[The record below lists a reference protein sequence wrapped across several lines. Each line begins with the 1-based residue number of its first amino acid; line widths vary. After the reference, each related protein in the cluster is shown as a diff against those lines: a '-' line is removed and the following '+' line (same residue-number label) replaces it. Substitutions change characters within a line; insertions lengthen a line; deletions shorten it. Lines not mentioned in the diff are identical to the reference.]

1 MRRDRSAPLLPT
13 QGNTLDNIHRAAI
26 MHTSSP
32 TTPKRV
38 LCAALILVAATLSAC
53 GDKAKE
59 KKPGQALASVNGE
72 EVTVL
77 QLNEELQ
84 RAGVGAAQQ
93 DAASKQLLQVLIDRQ
108 LLDDAAA
115 KENLDRDPK
124 VMQAIDR
131 ARSLILAQAYL
142 QKRMGTGG
150 RPSQTEVEDY
160 FNKHPEFFS
169 NRKQFSM
176 NEIVIPAEQLT
187 PEVRAAADSA
197 KSLEEVAVWLDAHRI
212 KYGRT
217 EITRSTA
224 DVPAQLSQKLL
235 GMPKGQLFVVKEGPR
250 AMFIAVN
257 EVKDAPVT
265 LAVASPQI
273 EQFLANQK
281 SKEVA
286 SAEIQRLRSSAKIEY
301 LNKSLA
307 PDPKSGAQ
315 PAGAGA
321 NSAVAGTSP
330 AGSGVDAGGTAA
342 SGAATPAAAQGSAD
356 VGAASNNAA
365 VARGVAGLK

>member
-1 MRRDRSAPLLPT
+1 MKTTSAP
-13 QGNTLDNIHRAAI
+13 
-26 MHTSSP
+26 S
-32 TTPKRV
+32 TPKRV

-84 RAGVGAAQQ
+84 RAGVTAAQQ
-93 DAASKQLLQVLIDRQ
+93 DTASKQLLQVLIDRQ
-108 LLDDAAA
+108 LLQEAAA

-131 ARSLILAQAYL
+131 AKSLIIAQAYL
-142 QKRMGTGG
+142 QKRIGNPGKPT
-150 RPSQTEVEDY
+150 SAEVEDY

-176 NEIVIPAEQLT
+176 SEIVIGANDLT
-187 PEVRAAADSA
+187 PEVRTAADSA
-197 KSLEEVAVWLDAHRI
+197 KSLEEVAVWLDAHKV

-217 EITRSTA
+217 QITRSTA
-224 DVPAQLSQKLL
+224 DVPPQLSSKLL

-273 EQFLANQK
+273 EQFLVNK
-281 SKEVA
+281 KNKEMA
-286 SAEIQRLRSSAKIEY
+286 SAELQRLRADAKIEY
-301 LNKSLA
+301 LNKSMM
-307 PDPKSGAQ
+307 PDPKAAPALPAGGAPTSAVAGADASPVAEAQ
-315 PAGAGA
+315 NGAGSPAAAAGAGA
-321 NSAVAGTSP
+321 TQAP
-330 AGSGVDAGGTAA
+330 ADNGANTDKAA
-342 SGAATPAAAQGSAD
+342 LD
-356 VGAASNNAA
+356 
-365 VARGVAGLK
+365 RGVAGLK

>member
-1 MRRDRSAPLLPT
+1 M
-13 QGNTLDNIHRAAI
+13 NTHHLAA
-26 MHTSSP
+26 MKTSYVPS
-32 TTPKRV
+32 TPKRV

-53 GDKAKE
+53 GEKAKE

-84 RAGVGAAQQ
+84 RAGVTAAQQ

-108 LLDDAAA
+108 LLQEAAA

-131 ARSLILAQAYL
+131 AKSLIIAQAYL
-142 QKRMGTGG
+142 QKRVGNVSKPT
-150 RPSQTEVEDY
+150 PKEVEDY
-160 FNKHPEFFS
+160 FNAHPEFFS

-176 NEIVIPAEQLT
+176 SEIVIGANDLT

-197 KSLEEVAVWLDAHRI
+197 KSLEEVAVWLDAHKL

-217 EITRSTA
+217 QVTRSTA
-224 DVPAQLSQKLL
+224 DVPPELSSKLL

-250 AMFIAVN
+250 AMFISVT

-273 EQFLANQK
+273 EQFLVNK
-281 SKEVA
+281 KNKELA
-286 SAEIQRLRSSAKIEY
+286 TAELQRLRADAKIEY
-301 LNKSLA
+301 LNKSLMPDSKSA
-307 PDPKSGAQ
+307 PTL
-315 PAGAGA
+315 PAGGA
-321 NSAVAGTSP
+321 PTSAVAGANGAP
-330 AGSGVDAGGTAA
+330 VADQQGGVHAN
-342 SGAATPAAAQGSAD
+342 GAAAAPAP
-356 VGAASNNAA
+356 ASENNADKA
-365 VARGVAGLK
+365 ALDRGVAGLK